1 MKVEGMKTRASLLHI
16 LFLFCLG
23 VFLAAPLAAS
33 ANSVD
38 LYVDSAPNVYGSPF
52 YAPWW
57 TAAKAK
63 AAGGTFVNM
72 ENGSHPGELMMT
84 PWDETVYSF
93 GDLGKRLHWV
103 YWVPGATVAG
113 LEGLFQVK
121 WVVDWA
127 GENWTYDWSAYD
139 WIPDGP
145 EAGFV
150 QPASWSNYSGGVV
163 GTFGFAWW
171 GAYGY
176 TTDTPAA
183 RAALQDDIDLYW
195 ENQTFARGIVRY
207 RETVNEPWQYQ
218 SLQVSIVPE
227 PSTLL
232 LLAAGI
238 AGLGL
243 WGTKGRKAVTSEHR

>member
-1 MKVEGMKTRASLLHI
+1 MKVAGMKARAS
-16 LFLFCLG
+16 FFYFFCLFFLG
-23 VFLAAPLAAS
+23 VLLAAPLAAS
-33 ANSVD
+33 AYSVD
-38 LYVDSAPNVYGSPF
+38 LYVDSAPNVYGSPS

-72 ENGSHPGELMMT
+72 ENGSHPGELLMT

-103 YWVPGATVAG
+103 YWVPGTTVAG
-113 LEGLFQVK
+113 LDGLFQVK

-127 GENWTYDWSAYD
+127 GENWTYDWGVGD
-139 WIPDGP
+139 WALDGP

-150 QPASWSNYSGGVV
+150 QPASWSDYLGGVV

-183 RAALQDDIDLYW
+183 RAALEEDIALYW

-207 RETVNEPWQYQ
+207 RETVNDPWQYQ
-218 SLQVSIVPE
+218 TLQVNMVPE
-227 PSTLL
+227 PSTLIL
-232 LLAAGI
+232 LGAGL
-238 AGLGL
+238 AGLGI
-243 WGTKGRKAVTSEHR
+243 WGKKRMAK